1 MLVRT
6 GVVASDSMQ
15 AGQRVARTRP
25 RATRAL
31 PGGERS
37 AGSYNEPSYSETRY
51 SEPGYAREEAS
62 TRPDARISQRAL
74 EAYRAADLVQPWPG
88 MYLRVRA

>member
-6 GVVASDSMQ
+6 GVVASDSVP

-31 PGGERS
+31 PGGDRS
-37 AGSYNEPSYSETRY
+37 GGSYSEPSYSETRY
-51 SEPGYAREEAS
+51 SDPSYVHEEPS
-62 TRPDARISQRAL
+62 TRPDARIAQRAL
-74 EAYRAADLVQPWPG
+74 DAYRAADLVQPWPG
-88 MYLRVRA
+88 LYLRVRA